1 MTAASDPDHPAD
13 DFHDLVDAIEPHD
26 EEARSSTSISLSEIG
41 LTPLLEAR
49 EEAVL
54 ATAILA
60 GDGEA
65 RRRMIEANLRL
76 VVSVARAYVGRGV
89 PLMDLIAE
97 GNLGLI
103 RAVEKFDPAR
113 RLRFS
118 TYAVWWIR
126 EAVQHAV
133 MHHGRT
139 VRLPVHVLRELAQV
153 LRAERELAARYG
165 TPPSLDQIA
174 VAVGKDLRD
183 VAELF
188 RVNERVTSLDAVA
201 EAGEPV
207 APVER
212 DESSSALSP
221 LESERLGLWLT
232 RLTARQY
239 EVMQRRFGL
248 GGAPVQ
254 SLAEI
259 GRDLG
264 ITRERA
270 RQIQEEAMKKL
281 RKLFAGWSEHSPL
294 PQAGE
299 GKCGAAIWAA

>member
-1 MTAASDPDHPAD
+1 MTAASDPDLPAD

-26 EEARSSTSISLSEIG
+26 EEARSSTSVYLSEIG

-49 EEAVL
+49 EEAAL
-54 ATAILA
+54 AAAIQS

-153 LRAERELAARYG
+153 LRAERELAARNG

-174 VAVGKDLRD
+174 AAVGKEMRD

-188 RVNERVTSLDAVA
+188 RVSERVTSLDAVA

-207 APVER
+207 AAPVER
-212 DESSSALSP
+212 DEASSALSP
-221 LESERLGLWLT
+221 LESERLGLWLS
-232 RLTARQY
+232 RLTERQY
-239 EVMQRRFGL
+239 EVMRRRFGL

-281 RKLFAGWSEHSPL
+281 RKLSQDE
-294 PQAGE
+294 
-299 GKCGAAIWAA
+299 

>member
-1 MTAASDPDHPAD
+1 MNPEAPSGEENPGD
-13 DFHDLVDAIEPHD
+13 DFHDLVDAIEPQD
-26 EEARSSTSISLSEIG
+26 EEARSSTTVYLSEIG
-41 LTPLLEAR
+41 LTPLLESGD
-49 EEAVL
+49 EAAL
-54 ATAILA
+54 AAKVRA

-65 RRRMIEANLRL
+65 RRRMIESNLRL
-76 VVSVARAYVGRGV
+76 VVAVARSYVGRGV
-89 PLMDLIAE
+89 SLMDLIAE

-103 RAVEKFDPAR
+103 RAVEKFDPER

-153 LRAERELAARYG
+153 LRAERELSARNG
-165 TPPSLDQIA
+165 SAPSLDQIA
-174 VAVGKDLRD
+174 AAVGKETRD

-188 RVNERVTSLDAVA
+188 RVSESVTSLEAVVESA
-201 EAGEPV
+201 EPA
-207 APVER
+207 APAADR
-212 DESSSALSP
+212 DEGASVLSIA
-221 LESERLGLWLT
+221 EVERLGLWLS
-232 RLTARQY
+232 RLTDRQRA
-239 EVMQRRFGL
+239 VMQRRFGL

-281 RKLFAGWSEHSPL
+281 RKLSQDE
-294 PQAGE
+294 
-299 GKCGAAIWAA
+299 

>member
-1 MTAASDPDHPAD
+1 MTAASDPDLPAD

-26 EEARSSTSISLSEIG
+26 EEGRSSTSVYLSEIG
-41 LTPLLEAR
+41 LTPLLVAR
-49 EEAVL
+49 EEAAL
-54 ATAILA
+54 AAAIQA

-76 VVSVARAYVGRGV
+76 VVSVARSYVRRGV

-153 LRAERELAARYG
+153 LRAERELEARHG

-174 VAVGKDLRD
+174 AAVGKDLRD

-188 RVNERVTSLDAVA
+188 RVSERVTSLEAVA
-201 EAGEPV
+201 EAGESV
-207 APVER
+207 AAPVER

-221 LESERLGLWLT
+221 LESERLGLWLS
-232 RLTARQY
+232 RLTERQY

-281 RKLFAGWSEHSPL
+281 RKLSQDE
-294 PQAGE
+294 
-299 GKCGAAIWAA
+299 

>member
-1 MTAASDPDHPAD
+1 MNAASDPDLPAD

-26 EEARSSTSISLSEIG
+26 EEARSSTSVYLSEIG

-49 EEAVL
+49 EEAAL
-54 ATAILA
+54 ASAIQG

-76 VVSVARAYVGRGV
+76 VVSVARSYVGRGV

-103 RAVEKFDPAR
+103 RAVEEFDPAR

-139 VRLPVHVLRELAQV
+139 VRLPVHVLRELAHV
-153 LRAERELAARYG
+153 LRAERELAARNG

-174 VAVGKDLRD
+174 AAVGKDLRD

-188 RVNERVTSLDAVA
+188 RVSERVTSLEAVA

-207 APVER
+207 AAPVER
-212 DESSSALSP
+212 EEASSALSP
-221 LESERLGLWLT
+221 LESERLGLWLS
-232 RLTARQY
+232 RLTERQY

-281 RKLFAGWSEHSPL
+281 RKLSQDE
-294 PQAGE
+294 
-299 GKCGAAIWAA
+299 

>member
-1 MTAASDPDHPAD
+1 MNAASDPDFPAD

-26 EEARSSTSISLSEIG
+26 EEARSSTSVYLSEIG
-41 LTPLLEAR
+41 LTRLLEAR
-49 EEAVL
+49 EEATL
-54 ATAILA
+54 ATAIRD
-60 GDGEA
+60 GDGDA

-76 VVSVARAYVGRGV
+76 VVSVARPYVGRGV

-139 VRLPVHVLRELAQV
+139 VRLPVHVLRELAHV
-153 LRAERELAARYG
+153 LRAERELAARNG
-165 TPPSLDQIA
+165 TPPSLEQIA
-174 VAVGKDLRD
+174 VAVGKELND

-188 RVNERVTSLDAVA
+188 RVNERVTSLEAVA

-207 APVER
+207 AAPVER
-212 DESSSALSP
+212 DEASSALSP
-221 LESERLGLWLT
+221 LESERLGLWLS
-232 RLTARQY
+232 RLTVRQY
-239 EVMQRRFGL
+239 EVMRRRFGL

-281 RKLFAGWSEHSPL
+281 RKLSQDE
-294 PQAGE
+294 
-299 GKCGAAIWAA
+299 

>member
-1 MTAASDPDHPAD
+1 MNEEIPSAPEPSGD
-13 DFHDLVDAIEPHD
+13 DFHDLVDAIEPQD
-26 EEARSSTSISLSEIG
+26 EEARSSTSIYLSEIR
-41 LTPLLEAR
+41 LTPLLEPA
-49 EEAVL
+49 EEAAL
-54 ATAILA
+54 AVRVRE

-65 RRRMIEANLRL
+65 RRRMIEANMRL

-89 PLMDLIAE
+89 SLMDLIAE

-103 RAVEKFDPAR
+103 RAVEKFEPER
-113 RLRFS
+113 KLRFS

-153 LRAERELAARYG
+153 LRAERELAARHG
-165 TPPSLDQIA
+165 TPPSLEQIA
-174 VAVGKDLRD
+174 APVGKEMRD

-188 RVNERVTSLDAVA
+188 RVNESVTSLDAAA
-201 EAGEPV
+201 EAGDPAIA
-207 APVER
+207 APAQDRE
-212 DESSSALSP
+212 EAPTTLS
-221 LESERLGLWLT
+221 LQEAERLGHWLS
-232 RLTARQY
+232 RLTERQLA
-239 EVMQRRFGL
+239 VMQRRFGL

-281 RKLFAGWSEHSPL
+281 RKLS
-294 PQAGE
+294 QDD
-299 GKCGAAIWAA
+299 

>member
-1 MTAASDPDHPAD
+1 MSAVSDPDIPAD

-26 EEARSSTSISLSEIG
+26 EEARSSTTVYLSEIG
-41 LTPLLEAR
+41 LTPLLQAR
-49 EEAVL
+49 EETAL
-54 ATAILA
+54 AAAIQS

-139 VRLPVHVLRELAQV
+139 VRLPVHVLRELAHV
-153 LRAERELAARYG
+153 LRAERELAARHG

-174 VAVGKDLRD
+174 AAVGKDLRD

-188 RVNERVTSLDAVA
+188 RVSERVTSLEAVA

-207 APVER
+207 AAPVER
-212 DESSSALSP
+212 EDASSALSP
-221 LESERLGLWLT
+221 IESERLGLWLS
-232 RLTARQY
+232 RLTERQY

-281 RKLFAGWSEHSPL
+281 RKLSQDE
-294 PQAGE
+294 
-299 GKCGAAIWAA
+299 

>member
-1 MTAASDPDHPAD
+1 MSSQDPLESGLSSEVFD
-13 DFHDLVDAIEPHD
+13 DLVDAIEPQD
-26 EEARSSTSISLSEIG
+26 EEARSSTSVYLNEIG
-41 LTPLLEAR
+41 LTPLLGADDERRLAEAAR
-49 EEAVL
+49 
-54 ATAILA
+54 A
-60 GDGEA
+60 GDSEA
-65 RRRMIEANLRL
+65 RRHMIEANLRL

-89 PLMDLIAE
+89 PLLDLIAE

-103 RAVEKFDPAR
+103 RAVEKFDPDR

-153 LRAERELAARYG
+153 LRAERELAARIG
-165 TPPSLDQIA
+165 TAPSLEQIA
-174 VAVGKDLRD
+174 AAVGKETPA

-188 RVNERVTSLDAVA
+188 RVSENVTSLETVG
-201 EAGEPV
+201 EAGEPF
-207 APVER
+207 APPPER
-212 DESSSALSP
+212 EEAASALSIA
-221 LESERLGLWLT
+221 EIARLGLWLS
-232 RLTARQY
+232 RLTDRQRA
-239 EVMQRRFGL
+239 VMQRRFGL

-281 RKLFAGWSEHSPL
+281 RKLS
-294 PQAGE
+294 QDD
-299 GKCGAAIWAA
+299 

>member
-1 MTAASDPDHPAD
+1 MSAERLSDRPHD
-13 DFHDLVDAIEPHD
+13 DFVDLVDAIEPQD
-26 EEARSSTSISLSEIG
+26 EEARSSTSIYLSEIG
-41 LTPLLEAR
+41 LTPLLKAHDEA
-49 EEAVL
+49 AL
-54 ATAILA
+54 AAAIQR
-60 GDGEA
+60 GDNEA

-97 GNLGLI
+97 GNIGLI

-126 EAVQHAV
+126 EAVQQAV
-133 MHHGRT
+133 MHQGRT
-139 VRLPVHVLRELAQV
+139 VRLPVHVLRELAHV
-153 LRAERELAARYG
+153 LRAERELAARSG
-165 TPPSLDQIA
+165 SPPSLEQIA
-174 VAVGKDLRD
+174 ATVGKELGE

-188 RVNERVTSLDAVA
+188 RVGEGVTSLDAAV
-201 EAGEPV
+201 EAGEPL
-207 APVER
+207 ASPPER
-212 DESSSALSP
+212 EESANALSP
-221 LESERLGLWLT
+221 AEAERLGLWLS
-232 RLTARQY
+232 RLTERQRA
-239 EVMQRRFGL
+239 VMQRRFGL

-270 RQIQEEAMKKL
+270 RQIQEEAMRKL
-281 RKLFAGWSEHSPL
+281 RKLSQDE
-294 PQAGE
+294 
-299 GKCGAAIWAA
+299 

>member
-1 MTAASDPDHPAD
+1 MSAERPSDVPHD
-13 DFHDLVDAIEPHD
+13 DFVDLVEAIEPHD
-26 EEARSSTSISLSEIG
+26 EEARSSTGIYLSEIG
-41 LTPLLEAR
+41 LTPLLEAD
-49 EEAVL
+49 EEHAL
-54 ATAILA
+54 ATAA
-60 GDGEA
+60 HVGDAEA
-65 RRRMIEANLRL
+65 RRHMIEANLRL
-76 VVSVARAYVGRGV
+76 VVSVARSYVGRGV

-139 VRLPVHVLRELAQV
+139 VRLPVHVLRELAHV
-153 LRAERELAARYG
+153 LRAERELAARNG
-165 TPPSLDQIA
+165 SPPSLDQIA
-174 VAVGKDLRD
+174 AAVGKETRD

-188 RVNERVTSLDAVA
+188 RVSESVTSLEAVVESA
-201 EAGEPV
+201 EPA
-207 APVER
+207 APVVDR
-212 DESSSALSP
+212 DEGANALSIA
-221 LESERLGLWLT
+221 EVERLGLWLS
-232 RLTARQY
+232 RLTERQRA
-239 EVMQRRFGL
+239 VMQRRFGL

-281 RKLFAGWSEHSPL
+281 RKLSQDE
-294 PQAGE
+294 
-299 GKCGAAIWAA
+299 

>member
-1 MTAASDPDHPAD
+1 MSAHAPSEPEFPSD
-13 DFHDLVDAIEPHD
+13 DFNDLVDAIEPQD
-26 EEARSSTSISLSEIG
+26 EEARSSTSVYLSEIG

-49 EEAVL
+49 DETVL
-54 ATAILA
+54 ATAIRA
-60 GDGEA
+60 GDAEA
-65 RRRMIEANLRL
+65 RRHMIEANLRL

-103 RAVEKFDPAR
+103 RAVEKFDPDR

-153 LRAERELAARYG
+153 LRAERELAARNG
-165 TPPSLDQIA
+165 AAPSLEQIA
-174 VAVGKDLRD
+174 AAVGKDMHD

-188 RVNERVTSLDAVA
+188 RVGETVTSLDAAV
-201 EAGEPV
+201 ESGEPL
-207 APVER
+207 ASPPDRE
-212 DESSSALSP
+212 EPSSALP
-221 LESERLGLWLT
+221 PAEAERLGLWLS
-232 RLTARQY
+232 RLTDRQRA
-239 EVMQRRFGL
+239 VMQRRFGL

-254 SLAEI
+254 TLAEI

-281 RKLFAGWSEHSPL
+281 RKLS
-294 PQAGE
+294 QDD
-299 GKCGAAIWAA
+299 

>member
-1 MTAASDPDHPAD
+1 MNGERPSDSPHD
-13 DFHDLVDAIEPHD
+13 DYVDLVEAIEPHD
-26 EEARSSTSISLSEIG
+26 EEARSSTGIYLSEIG
-41 LTPLLEAR
+41 LTPLLGAD
-49 EEAVL
+49 EEHAL
-54 ATAILA
+54 ATAAHA
-60 GDGEA
+60 GDAEA
-65 RRRMIEANLRL
+65 RRHMIEANLRL
-76 VVSVARAYVGRGV
+76 VVSVARSYVGRGV
-89 PLMDLIAE
+89 SLMDLIAE

-153 LRAERELAARYG
+153 LRAERELAARNG
-165 TPPSLDQIA
+165 SPPSLDQIA
-174 VAVGKDLRD
+174 ASVGKETRE

-188 RVNERVTSLDAVA
+188 RVSESVTSLEAVVESA
-201 EAGEPV
+201 EPA
-207 APVER
+207 APAVDR
-212 DESSSALSP
+212 DEGMSALSIA
-221 LESERLGLWLT
+221 EVERLGLWLT
-232 RLTARQY
+232 RLTERQRA
-239 EVMQRRFGL
+239 VMQRRFGL

-281 RKLFAGWSEHSPL
+281 RKLSQDE
-294 PQAGE
+294 
-299 GKCGAAIWAA
+299 

>member
-1 MTAASDPDHPAD
+1 MTAASDPDLPAD

-26 EEARSSTSISLSEIG
+26 EEARSSTTVYLSEIG
-41 LTPLLEAR
+41 LTPLLEAH
-49 EEAVL
+49 EEAAL
-54 ATAILA
+54 AAAIQA

-76 VVSVARAYVGRGV
+76 VVSVARAYVRRGV

-153 LRAERELAARYG
+153 LRAERELAARNG

-174 VAVGKDLRD
+174 AAVGKELRD

-188 RVNERVTSLDAVA
+188 RVSERVTSLEAVA

-207 APVER
+207 AAPIER

-221 LESERLGLWLT
+221 LESERLGLWLS
-232 RLTARQY
+232 RLTERQY

-281 RKLFAGWSEHSPL
+281 RKLSQDE
-294 PQAGE
+294 
-299 GKCGAAIWAA
+299 

>member
-1 MTAASDPDHPAD
+1 MGADAPREPGVPAD
-13 DFHDLVDAIEPHD
+13 DFRDLVEGIEPQD
-26 EEARSSTSISLSEIG
+26 EEARSSTSVYLSEIG
-41 LTPLLEAR
+41 LTPLLDAR
-49 EEAVL
+49 EEAAL
-54 ATAILA
+54 AAAIRA
-60 GDGEA
+60 GDGDA

-76 VVSVARAYVGRGV
+76 VVSIARAYVGRGV

-103 RAVEKFDPAR
+103 RAVEKFDPDR

-153 LRAERELAARYG
+153 LRAERELAARTG
-165 TPPSLDQIA
+165 SPPSLDQIA
-174 VAVGKDLRD
+174 ANVGKDVRD

-188 RVNERVTSLDAVA
+188 RVSEHVTSLDAVA
-201 EAGEPV
+201 ESGDALPS
-207 APVER
+207 APER
-212 DESSSALSP
+212 DETSSALSP
-221 LESERLGLWLT
+221 AEAERLGLWLS
-232 RLTARQY
+232 RLTERQRA
-239 EVMQRRFGL
+239 VMQRRFGL

-270 RQIQEEAMKKL
+270 RQIQEEAIRKL
-281 RKLFAGWSEHSPL
+281 RKLSQDE
-294 PQAGE
+294 
-299 GKCGAAIWAA
+299 

>member
-1 MTAASDPDHPAD
+1 
-13 DFHDLVDAIEPHD
+13 
-26 EEARSSTSISLSEIG
+26 
-41 LTPLLEAR
+41 LLEAR
-49 EEAVL
+49 EEAAL
-54 ATAILA
+54 AAAIRD

-139 VRLPVHVLRELAQV
+139 VRLPVHVLRELAHV
-153 LRAERELAARYG
+153 LRAERELAARHG

-174 VAVGKDLRD
+174 AAVGKDLRE

-188 RVNERVTSLDAVA
+188 RVGERVTSLEAVG

-207 APVER
+207 APPVER
-212 DESSSALSP
+212 DEASSALSP
-221 LESERLGLWLT
+221 LESERLGLWLS
-232 RLTARQY
+232 RLTERQY
-239 EVMQRRFGL
+239 EVMRRRFGL

-281 RKLFAGWSEHSPL
+281 RKLSQDE
-294 PQAGE
+294 
-299 GKCGAAIWAA
+299 